1 MRVASLGSGSRGNAT
16 LVQQADTCVLVDCGF
31 SRRETERRLAALG
44 LDPAVLTAI
53 LVTHE
58 HADHLGGVLPLA
70 RRYRLPVYMTAGT
83 ARAASTRRGDQLHI
97 IGSGER
103 IRVGGLQVEAVAVPH
118 DAREPVQYIFDATG
132 VRFGVLTDLGSITPH
147 VVDRY
152 RHCQG
157 LLLEANHDRE
167 LLAAGP
173 YPPSLKRRVGGNWG
187 HLSNCQAARLLR
199 CLAGE
204 ALHTLVVGHLSEQNN
219 TPAHVRQAMTP
230 VTAELDRTIFADQD
244 AGFGWL
250 TLSS

>member
-16 LVQQADTCVLVDCGF
+16 LVQGGGASVLVDCGF
-31 SRRETERRLAALG
+31 SLRETERRLAALDMAPG
-44 LDPAVLTAI
+44 ALTAI

-58 HADHLGGVLPLA
+58 HSDHLGGVLPLA

-83 ARAASTRRGDQLHI
+83 ARAVRPGRQDPLHI

-103 IRVGGLQVEAVAVPH
+103 IAIGGLDVEAVAVPH
-118 DAREPVQYIFDATG
+118 DAREPVQYVFAAAG
-132 VRFGVLTDLGSITPH
+132 VSFGMLTDLGSITPH

-157 LLLEANHDRE
+157 LLLEANHDRG

-173 YPPSLKRRVGGNWG
+173 YPPGLKRRVGGDWG
-187 HLSNCQAARLLR
+187 HLSNCQAAGFLR
-199 CLAGE
+199 CLAGG
-204 ALHTLVVGHLSEQNN
+204 ALRTLAVGHLSQQNN
-219 TPAHVRQAMTP
+219 TPAHVREALAP
-230 VTAELDRTIFADQD
+230 VTGGLEQTLYADQD

-250 TLSS
+250 TLS

>member
-16 LVQQADTCVLVDCGF
+16 LVQGGGACVLVDCGF
-31 SRRETERRLAALG
+31 SLRETERRLAALDM
-44 LDPAVLTAI
+44 DPGALTAI

-58 HADHLGGVLPLA
+58 HSDHLGGVLPLA

-83 ARAASTRRGDQLHI
+83 ARAVRPGRQDPLHI

-103 IRVGGLQVEAVAVPH
+103 IAIGGLDVEAVAVP
-118 DAREPVQYIFDATG
+118 G
-132 VRFGVLTDLGSITPH
+132 VSFGMLTDLGSITPH

-157 LLLEANHDRE
+157 LLLEANHDRG

-173 YPPSLKRRVGGNWG
+173 YPPGLKRRVGGDWG
-187 HLSNCQAARLLR
+187 HLSNCQAAGFLR
-199 CLAGE
+199 CLAGG
-204 ALHTLVVGHLSEQNN
+204 ALRTLAVGHLSQQNN
-219 TPAHVRQAMTP
+219 TPAHVREALAP
-230 VTAELDRTIFADQD
+230 VTGGLEQTLYADQD

-250 TLSS
+250 TLS